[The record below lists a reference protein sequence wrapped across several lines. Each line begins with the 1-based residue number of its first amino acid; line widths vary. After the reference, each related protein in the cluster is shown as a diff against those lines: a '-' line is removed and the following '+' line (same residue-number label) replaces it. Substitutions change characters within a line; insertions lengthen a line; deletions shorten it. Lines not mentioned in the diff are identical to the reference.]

1 MSCVVRNMFDVDEI
15 LEKEFNWFYYKWL
28 GVYIKF
34 YKKVVFKILFVIIL
48 VNLVSMLGFYFI
60 KIVID

>member
-1 MSCVVRNMFDVDEI
+1 MFDVDEI